1 MWKGNHFIPAEM
13 WPPSSTW
20 GSWFDGGGG
29 WAVISQVQLGET
41 LVLTE
46 NSGFQLG

>member
-1 MWKGNHFIPAEM
+1 MWKGNHFIPAEI
-13 WPPSSTW
+13 WPPSYTW
-20 GSWFDGGGG
+20 GGCFDGG
-29 WAVISQVQLGET
+29 WAAIGQVQPGET